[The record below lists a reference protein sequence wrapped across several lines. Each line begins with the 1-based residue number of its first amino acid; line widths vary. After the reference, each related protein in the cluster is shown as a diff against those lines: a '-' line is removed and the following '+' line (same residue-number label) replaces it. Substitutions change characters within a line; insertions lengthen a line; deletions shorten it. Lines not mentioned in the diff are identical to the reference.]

1 MLSSP
6 MQSHPYFYTEKTEA
20 VLMAQAAAGGFNSES
35 LPESEQHSDD
45 EEDGW
50 GIGQIF
56 GVAIGSAATAYVV
69 AVMVGVAI
77 GGTVWLRR
85 RRQVTDNEKIPL
97 VKRQ

>member
-1 MLSSP
+1 
-6 MQSHPYFYTEKTEA
+6 MQSHPYFYTSKTEA
-20 VLMAQAAAGGFNSES
+20 ILMAQAAAGGGFNSES

-85 RRQVTDNEKIPL
+85 RRQVTNKPDNEKIPL
-97 VKRQ
+97 VKRR